1 MTQTNT
7 NAIPMTKPFSSNPKL
22 ADWVPTPEQRQTIEE
37 ARSLMGLRPYGTADS
52 ANDFLV
58 NAIDVHACLFPDL
71 LEDVEGF
78 VEDLDFALERMHRNG
93 HLQGHLSDA

>member
-1 MTQTNT
+1 MTHTNT
-7 NAIPMTKPFSSNPKL
+7 NAVPMTKPFSSNPTL
-22 ADWVPTPEQRQTIEE
+22 SDWVPTAEQIQTIEE

-58 NAIDVHACLFPDL
+58 NAIDAHAFLYPDL

-78 VEDLDFALERMHRNG
+78 VEDLDFALERMNRKG
-93 HLQGHLSDA
+93 HLQGATL

>member
-1 MTQTNT
+1 
-7 NAIPMTKPFSSNPKL
+7 MTKQFSSNPKL
-22 ADWVPTPEQRQTIEE
+22 ADWVPTPEQIQTIEE

-78 VEDLDFALERMHRNG
+78 VEDLDFALERMHTKG
-93 HLQGHLSDA
+93 QLQGAPL

>member
-1 MTQTNT
+1 MST
-7 NAIPMTKPFSSNPKL
+7 PFSANPKL
-22 ADWVPTPEQRQTIEE
+22 SDWVPTAEQIETIEE
-37 ARSLMGLRPYGTADS
+37 ARSLMGLRPYGTSDS

-78 VEDLDFALERMHRNG
+78 LEDLDFALERMNRGG
-93 HLQGHLSDA
+93 HLQGAPL

>member
-1 MTQTNT
+1 MPQTNT

-22 ADWVPTPEQRQTIEE
+22 ADWVPSEQQIQTIEE
-37 ARSLMGLRPYGTADS
+37 ARSLMGLRPHGTSDS
-52 ANDFLV
+52 TNDVLV
-58 NAIDVHACLFPDL
+58 NAIDVHAFLYPDL

>member
-7 NAIPMTKPFSSNPKL
+7 NAIPMTKPFSTNPKL
-22 ADWVPTPEQRQTIEE
+22 VDWVPTPEQIQTIEE

-58 NAIDVHACLFPDL
+58 NAIDAHAFLYPDL

-78 VEDLDFALERMHRNG
+78 VEDLDFALERMHAKG
-93 HLQGHLSDA
+93 QLQGAPI

>member
-7 NAIPMTKPFSSNPKL
+7 NAVPMTKPFSSNPKL
-22 ADWVPTPEQRQTIEE
+22 ADWVPTPEQIQTIEE

-58 NAIDVHACLFPDL
+58 NAIDVHAFLYPDL
-71 LEDVEGF
+71 LEDVEWF
-78 VEDLDFALERMHRNG
+78 VEDLDFALERMHAKG
-93 HLQGHLSDA
+93 HLQGAPL

>member
-1 MTQTNT
+1 MTT
-7 NAIPMTKPFSSNPKL
+7 PFSTNPKL
-22 ADWVPTPEQRQTIEE
+22 ADWVPTPEQIQTIEE

-58 NAIDVHACLFPDL
+58 NAIDVHAFLYPDL

-78 VEDLDFALERMHRNG
+78 VEDLDFALERMHRKG
-93 HLQGHLSDA
+93 HLQGAPL

>member
-7 NAIPMTKPFSSNPKL
+7 NAVPMTKPFSSNPKL
-22 ADWVPTPEQRQTIEE
+22 AEGVPSAKQIQSIEE
-37 ARSLMGLRPYGTADS
+37 ARSLMGLRPYGTAKS

-58 NAIDVHACLFPDL
+58 NAINVHAFLYPDL

-78 VEDLDFALERMHRNG
+78 VEDLDFALERMHRQG
-93 HLQGHLSDA
+93 HLQVAPL

>member
-7 NAIPMTKPFSSNPKL
+7 NAVPMTKPFSTNWKL
-22 ADWVPTPEQRQTIEE
+22 SDWVPTPEQMQTIEE
-37 ARSLMGLRPYGTADS
+37 ARSLMGVRPYGTADS

-58 NAIDVHACLFPDL
+58 NAIDAHAFLYPDL

-78 VEDLDFALERMHRNG
+78 VEDLDFALQRMHAKG
-93 HLQGHLSDA
+93 QLKGAPL